1 VSSPIADSG
10 FEDFWCRVVKLR
22 CKGKTVTPEEKK
34 QIVAFNHKLAQVVD
48 IRLTTSDDARSQG
61 LEIFGRKLAEN
72 ASKVRVHTEKN
83 PVAGS
88 MPGLH
93 IASSLVYHAI
103 PHGTELP
110 PFLDMLAEVSEQNAK
125 TSTAGPSR
133 ENEFPAKLKLYVS
146 STCTFCPAVVKN
158 LCSLVLQNP
167 HIKLMIID
175 GVLFF
180 EMADTDHIRSVPTL
194 ILDDRFRW
202 TGTVDHAEL
211 LNTIQNRDPSQL
223 SADTFSTMI
232 SDGGAYGLAEM
243 MLKEGCIFPA
253 FIDLLTHEA
262 FSTRLGA
269 MAAAEELVERR
280 MSLAVHMA
288 APLVQRFEQ
297 RSDAVKGDIL
307 YIIGA
312 AGDYRSL
319 SFLNKI
325 SSGDYSEE
333 VKEAAREAL
342 KEIRSR

>member
-1 VSSPIADSG
+1 M
-10 FEDFWCRVVKLR
+10 
-22 CKGKTVTPEEKK
+22 TPEEKK
-34 QIVAFNHKLAQVVD
+34 QIIAFSQKLAQVVD
-48 IRLTTSDDARSQG
+48 VRLTTSDDARSRG
-61 LEIFGRKLAEN
+61 FEIFGRELAEN
-72 ASKVRVHTEKN
+72 ASKVQVRIEKN

-110 PFLDMLAEVSEQNAK
+110 PFLDMLADVSEKSAE
-125 TSTAGPSR
+125 TSAAGAHR
-133 ENEFPAKLKLYVS
+133 EPEFPAKLKLYVS
-146 STCTFCPAVVKN
+146 STCTFCPAVVRK
-158 LCSLVLQNP
+158 LCSLVLQKP
-167 HIKLMIID
+167 HIQLTIID

-211 LNTIQNRDPSQL
+211 LNTIQNRNPSQL
-223 SADTFSTMI
+223 SADTFAAMI
-232 SDGGAYGLAEM
+232 SDGDAYRLAEM
-243 MLKEGCIFPA
+243 MLKEECIFPA

-269 MAAAEELVERR
+269 MAAAEEIVERR

-288 APLVQRFEQ
+288 APLAQRFEQ
-297 RSDAVKGDIL
+297 QGDAVKGDIL

-319 SFLNKI
+319 GFLNKI
-325 SSGDYSEE
+325 SAGDYSKE
-333 VKEAAREAL
+333 VKEAAEDAL

>member
-1 VSSPIADSG
+1 
-10 FEDFWCRVVKLR
+10 
-22 CKGKTVTPEEKK
+22 VTPEEKK
-34 QIVAFNHKLAQVVD
+34 QIVALSHKLVRVVD
-48 IRLTTSDDARSQG
+48 VGLTTSDDARSQG
-61 LEIFGRKLAEN
+61 LEAFCRELAEN
-72 ASKVRVHTEKN
+72 VPKVKLHIEKN

-88 MPGLH
+88 IPGLH

-110 PFLDMLAEVSEQNAK
+110 PFLDMLADVSEQSAE
-125 TSTAGPSR
+125 TSPLGTPRGH
-133 ENEFPAKLKLYVS
+133 EFPAELKLYVS
-146 STCTFCPAVVKN
+146 STCTFCPAVVRK
-158 LCSLVLQNP
+158 LYSLVLQNP
-167 HIKLMIID
+167 HIRLVIID

-202 TGTVDHAEL
+202 TGMVDHVEL
-211 LNTIQNRDPSQL
+211 LKTIQNRDPSQL
-223 SADTFSTMI
+223 SAETFAAMI
-232 SDGGAYGLAEM
+232 SGGDAYRLAEM
-243 MLKEGCIFPA
+243 MLKEECIFPA
-253 FIDLLTHEA
+253 FIELLTHEA

-269 MAAAEELVERR
+269 MAAAEEIVERR

-288 APLVQRFEQ
+288 APLAQRFEQ

-319 SFLNKI
+319 GFLNKI
-325 SSGDYSEE
+325 SAGDYSKDI
-333 VKEAAREAL
+333 KEAAIDAL